1 MPLNHLRNTLPAWR
15 TRPSGPRCRG
25 GASSL
30 LRLAQPSTPRLPE
43 PRGLSEWIKRAAG
56 ALQASA
62 DMASG
67 AAASEFGANPV

>member
-1 MPLNHLRNTLPAWR
+1 
-15 TRPSGPRCRG
+15 
-25 GASSL
+25 L

-62 DMASG
+62 EMAHG
-67 AAASEFGANPV
+67 AAASDFGANPV